1 MKIKQI
7 ISILVA
13 IILLLTSVATLTGIT
28 SNEGLESFSYQS
40 IRGEEINIYGRGLY
54 KHMSSDVAVQGI
66 AQDYVTLL
74 IGIPILLIAWLYY
87 QRGSYKGQLVLVGAL
102 LYFLVT
108 YLFYLSMGMYNEL
121 FLIYAGLLATSFFGV
136 ILTIYQLGQPK
147 FGRLFKQVRLYQY
160 AATFVTI
167 NCLLIAIMWLGIIV
181 PPLISGEIYPTQLQ
195 HYTTL
200 IVQGFDLGLLLP
212 IGFALSYLTFKKQP
226 QGYLGITI
234 YLVFLSLL
242 MLALTSKVLFMWR
255 DGQNVVPVI
264 FIMPSISL
272 IAGLFSFNII
282 KNLQNVSKI

>member
-136 ILTIYQLGQPK
+136 ILTIYQLGQSK
-147 FGRLFKQVRLYQY
+147 LDQLFIKVKLYQY
-160 AATFVTI
+160 AASFVTI

-264 FIMPSISL
+264 FIMPLISL

>member
-121 FLIYAGLLATSFFGV
+121 FLVYTGLLATSFFGV
-136 ILTIYQLGQPK
+136 ILTIYQLGQSK
-147 FGRLFKQVRLYQY
+147 LDQLFIKVKLYQY
-160 AATFVTI
+160 AASFVTI

-264 FIMPSISL
+264 FIMPLISL